1 MTKGIIIKNAY
12 AMALLDAGNTVL
24 RDASLLVEG
33 NEIKKIY
40 PKQEAAEVEK
50 LAATGEY
57 NVIDAARNLVLPGFV
72 NTHHHFYQI
81 FTRNIPKMQDEKLFD
96 WLIDLYD
103 VWALLDEEWVRWS
116 TTAALGE
123 LALTGCTA
131 TTDHHYVF
139 PKGGEKFIDT
149 QFAAAAEVGLRFH
162 ATRGSMSR
170 SKKDGGLPPD
180 SVVQTEDEIMADCER
195 LINLYHDTSKHSMR
209 KVALAPCSPFSVTP
223 KLLEETAKFAR
234 AKKVKMHTHLCETN
248 DEDDYCLKVYK
259 MRPVDFMESVGWL
272 GPDVWFA
279 HSIYVNDEEIERMG
293 RLGTGVAH
301 CPSSNLRLGSGIAPV
316 PKMLARGVPVGIAVD
331 GSASNDSSDMLGE
344 LRMALLVHRVGTGVD
359 SMPAFDVFK
368 MGCQHG
374 ARILGFDTSG
384 ELKAGCAADII
395 MYDLDSIGYVGA
407 LHDPL
412 SSILFAGFNHR
423 VNYNIT
429 NGRVIVEKGVL
440 KTVDERVIVE
450 NGNRIAERI
459 VDRRYIDIKR

>member
-1 MTKGIIIKNAY
+1 MTKGIIIKNAH
-12 AMALLDAGNTVL
+12 AMALLDQKNTVL
-24 RDASLLVEG
+24 NGGSLLIEG
-33 NEIKKIY
+33 NEIKKVFTAS
-40 PKQEAAEVEK
+40 QLSEVEK
-50 LAATGEY
+50 LASTGEY
-57 NVIDAARNLVLPGFV
+57 KVIDAGGNLVLPGFV

-103 VWALLDEEWVRWS
+103 IWALLDEEWVNYS
-116 TTAALGE
+116 TMAALGE

-139 PKGGEKFIDT
+139 PKGGERFIDT
-149 QFAAAAEVGLRFH
+149 QFAAAEKIGLRFH

-180 SVVQTEDEIMADCER
+180 SVVQTEEEIMQDCER
-195 LINLYHDTSKHSMR
+195 LINKYHDTSRHSMR
-209 KVALAPCSPFSVTP
+209 KIALAPCSPFSVTP
-223 KLLEETAKFAR
+223 RLLEETAKFAR

-259 MRPVDFMESVGWL
+259 LRPIDFMESVGWM

-279 HSIYVNDEEIERMG
+279 HSIYVNDKEIERMG
-293 RLGTGVAH
+293 KAGTGVAH

-316 PKMLARGVPVGIAVD
+316 PRMLECGVPVGIAVD

-344 LRMALLVHRVGTGVD
+344 LRMALLVHRVGTGVS
-359 SMPAFDVFK
+359 SMPAVDVFR

-374 ARILGFDTSG
+374 AKILDFNTSG
-384 ELKAGCAADII
+384 ELKEGNAADII
-395 MYDLDSIGYVGA
+395 MYDLNSIGYVGA
-407 LHDPL
+407 MHDPL

-429 NGRVIVEKGVL
+429 NGRVIVEKGEL
-440 KTVDERVIVE
+440 KTFDERSIVE
-450 NGNRIAERI
+450 NGNRIAKRI
-459 VDRRYIDIKR
+459 VDRKYIDIKR